1 MPAYIAYI
9 LTASSCFFF
18 RLFSLEHLDVHRIL
32 FRSIDSTLYVTY
44 CYLICL
50 PCLLLGRSGTMVSI
64 LLEFGSLEKGA
75 SLVSVSSDL

>member
-44 CYLICL
+44 CYLIYL
-50 PCLLLGRSGTMVSI
+50 PCLLLGRSGAMVSI
-64 LLEFGSLEKGA
+64 LLEFVSLERKA
-75 SLVSVSSDL
+75 QVLFQCL